1 MPTLKELEQWLS
13 TSQAA
18 RELGKSRQ
26 GAMWMA
32 EHKRI
37 RAVKTQAGWL
47 YDPKSV
53 EAVKVKAQA

>member
-1 MPTLKELEQWLS
+1 
-13 TSQAA
+13 
-18 RELGKSRQ
+18 
-26 GAMWMA
+26 MWMA